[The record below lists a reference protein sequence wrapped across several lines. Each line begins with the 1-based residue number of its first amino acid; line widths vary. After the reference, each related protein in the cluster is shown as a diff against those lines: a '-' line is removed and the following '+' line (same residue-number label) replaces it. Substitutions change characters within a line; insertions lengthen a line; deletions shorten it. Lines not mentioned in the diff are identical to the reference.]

1 MSDQINSKELSPNA
15 FDVTIYSNTETN
27 HQVTISDNFITEYQ
41 IKNLTKKEIIE
52 QSFIFLL
59 ERESNTSILRKF
71 DIEVIAKVKWL
82 TPILN
87 RGFTPNSR
95 L

>member
-1 MSDQINSKELSPNA
+1 MSDQINIKELSPNA
-15 FDVTIYSNTETN
+15 FDVTVYSNTETN

-71 DIEVIAKVKWL
+71 DIEVIGNYFPEYKKL
-82 TPILN
+82 
-87 RGFTPNSR
+87 FK
-95 L
+95 

>member
-1 MSDQINSKELSPNA
+1 MSDQINIKELSPNA

-27 HQVTISDNFITEYQ
+27 HQVTISDNFVTEYQ

-71 DIEVIAKVKWL
+71 DIEVIANYFPEYKKL
-82 TPILN
+82 
-87 RGFTPNSR
+87 FK
-95 L
+95 

>member
-1 MSDQINSKELSPNA
+1 MSDQIKIKELSPNA

-41 IKNLTKKEIIE
+41 IKNLTKKEILE

-71 DIEVIAKVKWL
+71 DIEVIANYFPEYKKL
-82 TPILN
+82 
-87 RGFTPNSR
+87 FK
-95 L
+95 

>member
-1 MSDQINSKELSPNA
+1 MSDQINIKELSPND

-59 ERESNTSILRKF
+59 QRESNTSILRKF
-71 DIEVIAKVKWL
+71 DIEVIANYFPEYKKL
-82 TPILN
+82 
-87 RGFTPNSR
+87 FK
-95 L
+95 

>member
-1 MSDQINSKELSPNA
+1 MSDQINIKELSPND

-41 IKNLTKKEIIE
+41 INNLTKKEIIE

-59 ERESNTSILRKF
+59 QRESNTSILRKF
-71 DIEVIAKVKWL
+71 DIEVIANYFPEYKKL
-82 TPILN
+82 
-87 RGFTPNSR
+87 FK
-95 L
+95 

>member
-1 MSDQINSKELSPNA
+1 MSDQINIKELSPNV

-59 ERESNTSILRKF
+59 ERESNTSILREF
-71 DIEVIAKVKWL
+71 DIEVIGNYFPEYKKL
-82 TPILN
+82 
-87 RGFTPNSR
+87 FK
-95 L
+95 

>member
-1 MSDQINSKELSPNA
+1 MSDQINIKELSPNN

-41 IKNLTKKEIIE
+41 IKNLTKKEILE

-71 DIEVIAKVKWL
+71 DIEVIANYFPEYKKL
-82 TPILN
+82 
-87 RGFTPNSR
+87 FK
-95 L
+95 

>member
-1 MSDQINSKELSPNA
+1 MSDQINIKELSPNV

-41 IKNLTKKEIIE
+41 IKNLTKKEIIKN
-52 QSFIFLL
+52 SFLFLL

-71 DIEVIAKVKWL
+71 DIEVIANYFPEYKKL
-82 TPILN
+82 
-87 RGFTPNSR
+87 FK
-95 L
+95 